1 VSDTI
6 PAEPDLDETRVACIV
21 DPGGEDRANVPVT
34 DADHTPAD
42 DPDGLDRVMAPVAD
56 AVLAAAALQAGE
68 AVLDIGCGCGAT
80 TALAADA
87 VGPGGSVCGVDV
99 TAAMLDVARTRLET
113 TGLTNVEFVEADAQ
127 THPLTDSFDVAI
139 SRFGTMF
146 FGDPAAAFR
155 NIAHALRPGG
165 RLCVATWQP
174 LESNE
179 WLVIPGAA
187 LLHWITLPDLGGG
200 GPGMFAQS
208 DPEIVTGILEDAGYI
223 DIHVERVRIS
233 LPLGADPDDAL
244 DRLAD
249 TGVGRAALDAVPADQ
264 LPAARAAVRDVVAG
278 YAGADGIRMGAAV
291 LITTA
296 RVLG

>member
-1 VSDTI
+1 MSGTI
-6 PAEPDLDETRVACIV
+6 RTEPDADDTRVACII
-21 DPGGEDRANVPVT
+21 DPGGRGRANVPVT

-56 AVLAAAALQAGE
+56 AVLATAALQRGE

-80 TALAADA
+80 IFLAADA
-87 VGPGGSVCGVDV
+87 VGPRGSVCGIDV
-99 TAAMLDVARTRLET
+99 TAAMLDIARTRLEIA
-113 TGLTNVEFVEADAQ
+113 GLTNVALVEADAQ
-127 THPLTDSFDVAI
+127 THPFPGSFDVAI

-146 FGDPAAAFR
+146 FDDSSAAFA

-174 LESNE
+174 LEANE

-187 LLHWITLPDLGGG
+187 LLHWITLPDLSGG

-208 DPEIVTGILEDAGYI
+208 DPDIVTGILEDAGYVDI
-223 DIHVERVRIS
+223 DAEPVRIG

-264 LPAARAAVRDVVAG
+264 LPAARAAVREVVAG
-278 YAGADGIRMGAAV
+278 SAGADGIRLDAAV
-291 LITTA
+291 LIITA
-296 RVLG
+296 SVPS